1 MYFFNKNLFNKVFQE
16 KKEEQQK
23 KVSTE
28 LIKYDEPIA
37 LASGGY
43 SFQELGQGKIDDFGR
58 EISTLKEVAEVIN
71 ERKMI
76 SERVTSNSIKQA
88 KYRLKKLGVLEDFLP
103 DFEIFEKNDDFL
115 LPNYRQPL

>member
-1 MYFFNKNLFNKVFQE
+1 MNRDRK
-16 KKEEQQK
+16 
-23 KVSTE
+23 
-28 LIKYDEPIA
+28 LITLLVDILTSA
-37 LASGGY
+37 ARNV
-43 SFQELGQGKIDDFGR
+43 DDFGR

>member
-1 MYFFNKNLFNKVFQE
+1 MNRDRK
-16 KKEEQQK
+16 
-23 KVSTE
+23 
-28 LIKYDEPIA
+28 LITLLVDILTSEA
-37 LASGGY
+37 RNV
-43 SFQELGQGKIDDFGR
+43 DDFGR

-88 KYRLKKLGVLEDFLP
+88 KNRLKKLGVLEDFLP